1 MYVIAHD
8 MGTSSDKAV
17 LVDFNGSIIAE
28 AKADYPIYYPY
39 PAWAEQEPA
48 EYWQAVCKSSRDLLK
63 KTKVDPKEI
72 KGIVFT
78 TQAMGII
85 PVDENGNAL
94 YRNISWVDGR
104 AEKQAQSL
112 MKRLGG
118 KTLFTLLAGTPIMG
132 KDVVAKLEWIKEE
145 RPDIYRRTRYFL
157 DVNGFLK
164 YKCTGKMVAEL
175 SGASSYGL
183 DLKKNTWLSAIKLLG
198 IDMSK
203 LPPLVESTDHVGDL
217 TKEAAKEMG
226 LVEGIP
232 VFGGCDDVQS
242 ACIGSGMTRDGDIH
256 IYLGT
261 SAWVCASSKNK
272 SAFKNGAAAIKSA
285 DPKMNLIVG
294 ITEAAGS
301 NIEWLLN
308 QFFSK
313 EKEEY
318 GDKVYQ
324 YMSERILKIPS
335 GSNGLIC
342 TPWMLGERCPVSSTT
357 TRSTLFN
364 IDESHTREHL
374 MRSIYEGIGY
384 NLRWILENFNKD
396 YKFAC
401 DTFRVLGGGAQNDAW
416 MQIISDITGTEFTT
430 VEQPRSGG
438 SLGAAII
445 ALKGLGEIDDFA
457 NAEKYI
463 RVKNTFKPNS
473 KNFNVYDKMFSS
485 YKDIYY
491 GLEQAY
497 IRANGAK
504 FTRKVGRNK
513 S

>member
-17 LVDFNGSIIAE
+17 LVDFEGNIIAE

-39 PAWAEQEPA
+39 SAWAEQDPED
-48 EYWQAVCKSSRDLLK
+48 YWQGVCKSSRDLLSK
-63 KTKVDPKEI
+63 SKIDPKEV
-72 KGIVFT
+72 KAVVFT

-85 PVDENGNAL
+85 PVDEKGKAL

-104 AEKQAQSL
+104 AEKQAQNL
-112 MKRLGG
+112 MKKLGG

-145 RPDIYRRTRYFL
+145 RPDIYRRTKYFL
-157 DVNGFLK
+157 DVNGYLK
-164 YKCTGKMVAEL
+164 FRCTGNMVAEL

-203 LPPLVESTDHVGDL
+203 LPPLCESTDHVGDL
-217 TKEAAKEMG
+217 HKEAAKDMG
-226 LVEGIP
+226 LLEGTP

-261 SAWVCASSKNK
+261 SAWVCASSKDK
-272 SAFKNGAAAIKSA
+272 TAFKNGVAAIKSA

-301 NIEWLLN
+301 NIEWILN
-308 QFFSK
+308 QFFDRERK
-313 EKEEY
+313 EY
-318 GDKVYQ
+318 GDKVYA
-324 YMSERILKIPS
+324 YMSELIERIPS

-342 TPWMLGERCPVSSTT
+342 TPWMLGERCPVSTTT
-357 TRSTLFN
+357 TRATLFN

-374 MRSIYEGIGY
+374 MRSVYEGIGF
-384 NLRWILENFNKD
+384 NLRWILENFKHD
-396 YKFAC
+396 YKFTC
-401 DTFRVLGGGAQNDAW
+401 ETFKVVGGGALNKSW
-416 MQIISDITGTEFTT
+416 MQIISDITGIEFTT
-430 VEQPRSGG
+430 VKQPRSAGA
-438 SLGAAII
+438 LGAAII
-445 ALKGLGEIDDFA
+445 ALKGLGEISDFA
-457 NAEKYI
+457 NAEKYVQI
-463 RVKNTFKPNS
+463 DNTYQPNS
-473 KNFNVYDKMFSS
+473 KNFSVYDKMFAS

-491 GLEQAY
+491 GLEEAY
-497 IRANGAK
+497 KRANGAK
-504 FTRKVGRNK
+504 FTRRIVK
-513 S
+513 